1 LLRCGD
7 YSGHCHPRSLAD
19 RQPDPGPMLGLYWQG
34 NDTSLFPGMAR
45 RYKAAPPSTDIR
57 SDPPRLVLGHEI
69 GRSAPAPL
77 FF

>member
-1 LLRCGD
+1 MAG
-7 YSGHCHPRSLAD
+7 
-19 RQPDPGPMLGLYWQG
+19 LGLYWLG